1 MIRRESI
8 LTILSFMLTSI
19 TVMAGSDY
27 TTLLMLCQKSDLI
40 VLAEVGDDLEAR
52 FRGESTYRHRGDRIE
67 VGVPLLIGKILKGKS
82 DRDTVYCYISRDF
95 SYSMPSY
102 FTKGETLMAFLKE
115 STYSGEYS
123 PASYESGIKH
133 INSHQMPSFE
143 KSVVEII
150 EILEIPDLEKRGD
163 KVAGWLFR
171 SVTNSLTRYDAI
183 LTLDL
188 PSYYTTDTTDYVHRL
203 SKSQLRELYESALTA
218 PNIWYWEVRLLEITQ
233 SVWDDRLLPALLV
246 QLTKEYPGTVQNCI
260 DIIQIMARIIG
271 TDEARDLAEED
282 NRMEGNPLRWTNRKS
297 IIERFIKLAEKSVP

>member
-1 MIRRESI
+1 
-8 LTILSFMLTSI
+8 
-19 TVMAGSDY
+19 
-27 TTLLMLCQKSDLI
+27 
-40 VLAEVGDDLEAR
+40 
-52 FRGESTYRHRGDRIE
+52 
-67 VGVPLLIGKILKGKS
+67 
-82 DRDTVYCYISRDF
+82 
-95 SYSMPSY
+95 
-102 FTKGETLMAFLKE
+102 MAFLKE